1 MVRRSDREWVRGM
14 FGLSPYT
21 KDTRN
26 LSARQD
32 SSSDLKFADTS
43 LGGNAALNA
52 PYQYTRFAD
61 ISSGG
66 LFATTEYRQ
75 KPNKAFENDQNSGSF
90 RMGRVYSETHDD
102 HAQLLHMRFGIPKFT
117 GSFTF
122 FANMHDRD
130 LARLAK
136 YGEYTLAYRAGQV
149 TGLFV
154 MFCVVPLAITI
165 PLIITSRTL
174 RWLLKKN
181 PSRYYYLKPT
191 PNLYLQSVQ
200 AILDS
205 QLMLWRLVPYTEF
218 FGTDHVKDASEAGNN
233 NTETVKQAHAILPDI
248 WKAEGKF
255 DVYKMINRYQV
266 LANYQANTLQE
277 IAANASANNFQA
289 AVKTYLQNARNS
301 EVMKNA
307 MTDLDKGLYDLA
319 QRYSEN
325 KQYQMDPTK
334 DAADEAHWKQV
345 RAEFEADGASAANIT
360 KEQEAGTKPA
370 SGADG
375 EKTEPGV
382 VAKVMET
389 FESFWDGLWSN
400 DAMEQLGAELKGGG
414 QWISFKVN
422 AHDTITD
429 TFSNS
434 TKTPE
439 IASAINSAVA
449 SARTLDFS
457 TSGGTT
463 GVGVLDSV
471 TSTIKEFLDGAL
483 DSVALTGLLSV
494 VSGYYVDIPEVWDSS
509 SASVGD
515 VSYSLQLRSP
525 YGNDMSLFQDIIVPM
540 SFLLAGALPLAAGK
554 QTHGQPFLVEAYSRG
569 RQTTRLG
576 IITNLTFTRG
586 VGNMGWRADGRPMA
600 VDVSFTIKDLST
612 VMTMPLVRDPGIF
625 DDDNKYTDYMATLG
639 SATLNDMTLL
649 MNKTTLKVNNW
660 KQSWKSRFMSGRI
673 VSDVSSGW
681 LAGIASNLSAAGAL
695 GSR

>member
-26 LSARQD
+26 ISTRQD

-52 PYQYTRFAD
+52 PYQFTRFAD

-66 LFATTEYRQ
+66 LFATTEFRQ
-75 KPNKAFENDQNSGSF
+75 KPNSAFENDNNSGSF
-90 RMGRVYSETHDD
+90 RLGRVYSEAHDD
-102 HAQLLHMRFGIPKFT
+102 YAQLLHMRFGIPKHT

-130 LARLAK
+130 MARLAK
-136 YGEYTLAYRAGQV
+136 YGEYTLAYRGGQV
-149 TGLFV
+149 TGLYV
-154 MFCVVPLAITI
+154 MFFVVPLAVTI
-165 PLIITSRTL
+165 PLIIMSRTL

-191 PNLYLQSVQ
+191 PNLYLQAVQ
-200 AILDS
+200 GILDT
-205 QLMLWRLVPYTEF
+205 QLMLWRLVPYSELY
-218 FGTDHVKDASEAGNN
+218 GSDNVKDASEAGNSN
-233 NTETVKQAHAILPDI
+233 EAAVTAAHAILPDI
-248 WKAEGKF
+248 WKANGKF
-255 DVYKMINRYQV
+255 DVYKMINRYQI
-266 LANYQANTLQE
+266 LANYQANTLKE
-277 IAANASANNFQA
+277 IAESASENNFQA
-289 AVKTYLQNARNS
+289 AVKTYLQNARNGTA
-301 EVMKNA
+301 MKEA

-319 QRYSEN
+319 LKYSNN

-334 DAADEAHWKQV
+334 DKADEKHWKGV
-345 RAEFEADGASAANIT
+345 RAQFESSGATAAAIT
-360 KEQEAGTKPA
+360 DEQAAGVKPP

-375 EKTEPGV
+375 EKEETGIV
-382 VAKVMET
+382 GSVMET
-389 FESFWDGLWSN
+389 FESFWDGLWNN
-400 DAMEQLGAELKGGG
+400 DVMEQVGAELKGGG
-414 QWISFKVN
+414 QWITFKVN
-422 AHDTITD
+422 GRDTITD

-449 SARTLDFS
+449 TARTLDFS

-463 GVGVLDSV
+463 GVGLIDSAV
-471 TSTIKEFLDGAL
+471 SSVKEFLDGTL
-483 DSVALTGLLSV
+483 DSIALTGLLGV

-515 VSYSLQLRSP
+515 VTYTLQLRSP
-525 YGNDMSLFQDIIVPM
+525 YGNDMSLFQDIVVPM
-540 SFLLAGALPLAAGK
+540 AFLLAAACPLAAGK
-554 QTHGQPFLVEAYSRG
+554 QSHGQPFLVEAYSRG

-576 IITNLTFTRG
+576 MFTNLSFTRG
-586 VGNMGWRADGRPMA
+586 VGNMGWRADGRPLA

-612 VMTMPLVRDPGIF
+612 VVAMPLVMDPGIF

-649 MNKTTLKVNNW
+649 MSKSTLNFNKW

-681 LAGIASNLSAAGAL
+681 LAGIAANLSAAGAL
-695 GSR
+695 GTR